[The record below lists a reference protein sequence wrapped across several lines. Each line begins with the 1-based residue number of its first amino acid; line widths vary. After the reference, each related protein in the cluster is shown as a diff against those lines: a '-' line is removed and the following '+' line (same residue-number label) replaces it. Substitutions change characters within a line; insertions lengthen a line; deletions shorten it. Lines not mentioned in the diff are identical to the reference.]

1 MLRKV
6 SPLLTKLIVFFY
18 LLLVL
23 YFDLVHI
30 HMRFHKVI
38 YSQLVRK
45 CGITDKF
52 FVVWGENDFI
62 HFSCLGHCLMYSV
75 VDTYMIYVHKI

>member
-1 MLRKV
+1 MLWKV
-6 SPLLTKLIVFFY
+6 SPLPTELMVFFY
-18 LLLVL
+18 LFLVL
-23 YFDLVHI
+23 YFDLV

-38 YSQLVRK
+38 YSHLLRK

-62 HFSCLGHCLMYSV
+62 QFSCLGHCHMYSV